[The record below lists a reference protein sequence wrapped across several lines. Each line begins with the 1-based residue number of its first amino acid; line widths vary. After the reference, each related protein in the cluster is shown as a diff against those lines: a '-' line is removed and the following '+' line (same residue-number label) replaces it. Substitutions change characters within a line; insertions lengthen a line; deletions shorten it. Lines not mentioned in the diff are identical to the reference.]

1 MEDVVELNR
10 MIPKSVTLSW
20 KSVTVK
26 REKNPILRKIE
37 TFIKKETPTEYDNIL
52 LDASGICKPG
62 EILAIMGAR

>member
-10 MIPKSVTLSW
+10 TIPKSVTLSW

-26 REKNPILRKIE
+26 KEKNPIWKKIDTFRRKE
-37 TFIKKETPTEYDNIL
+37 NPTEYDIL
-52 LDASGICKPG
+52 LDASGICEPG